1 MFQNSSFVSFQHD
14 HNHRDTKTYLDVWNP
29 ESKHGYHTHAHR
41 GEVPRDVDI
50 TSTFKRHHVTRHVQ
64 KAPGTILQTSDANKK
79 VAIPKISCY
88 LSSLQIK
95 ARVPPHKHGGKV
107 HVMLTLRER
116 SKFITCIIPISIK
129 FSSTQ
134 KHRHTKGTLML
145 DTQKSTVL
153 QTQTMLISEI
163 R

>member
-1 MFQNSSFVSFQHD
+1 MF
-14 HNHRDTKTYLDVWNP
+14 DTLGKGDAHTCTQRKVYQKHCNVWHPRQGWRAHTQRKAICFKIHHLFPSNTTRTIVIQKRTLMFDTP

-50 TSTFKRHHVTRHVQ
+50 TSTFKRHH
-64 KAPGTILQTSDANKK
+64 AILQTSDANRK

-116 SKFITCIIPISIK
+116 SKFITWVIPISIE
-129 FSSTQ
+129 
-134 KHRHTKGTLML
+134 LY
-145 DTQKSTVL
+145 
-153 QTQTMLISEI
+153 
-163 R
+163 